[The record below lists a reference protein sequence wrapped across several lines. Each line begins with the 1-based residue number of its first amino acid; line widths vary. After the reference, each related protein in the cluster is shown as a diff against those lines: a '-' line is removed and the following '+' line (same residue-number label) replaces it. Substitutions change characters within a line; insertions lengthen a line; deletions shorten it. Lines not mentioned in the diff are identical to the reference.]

1 MGSALIVDRIQFS
14 FTIMFH
20 YLFPIGT
27 MGIAPFI
34 AWYTVQAVRT
44 QDPRYD
50 RAARFWAKIFTVGFV
65 VGVVTGIPMEFQ
77 FGTNWAPFS
86 ARAGALVGPPLAM
99 EGIYAFFLESIF
111 LGIFLYGRRYVSPQ
125 LHALSAVLIW
135 LGAWLSGFF
144 ITAANAWMQHP
155 VGYTL
160 ARDGRLQLQS
170 LSAVLFSP
178 FLWWQYLHVMTG
190 AVVAGGFLVAGVG
203 AYYLLARRKEGY
215 GRLFVRA
222 GVLVAFVASAMA
234 VFPSGDRNSAEVTRY
249 QPAKLAAMEGLFK
262 TQEGAPLAI
271 IGMPDTHNQKLI
283 DPIFVPDLL
292 SYLAYGNARA
302 NVKGLSEYPRDSRP
316 PVELTYYAYH
326 IMVGL
331 GTIFLALGAVGM
343 VLWWMKR
350 LETSRWLLWLLML
363 TMPFPYIAN
372 EAGWVT
378 TEVGRQPWIVYG
390 VMRTAEAP
398 SANVAGGETI
408 FTLIGF
414 VGMYFLLGLLFILLV
429 LREIGN
435 GPENAAA
442 AE

>member
-1 MGSALIVDRIQFS
+1 MGDALIVDRIQFS

-20 YLFPIGT
+20 YLFPILT

-44 QDPRYD
+44 QDPKYD
-50 RAARFWAKIFTVGFV
+50 LAARFWAKIFAVGFV
-65 VGVVTGIPMEFQ
+65 IGVVTGIPMEFQ

-111 LGIFLYGRRYVSPQ
+111 LGIFLYGRRHVSPR

-135 LGAWLSGFF
+135 IGAWLSGFF

-155 VGYTL
+155 VGYSL
-160 ARDGRLQLQS
+160 GGDGRIQLES
-170 LSAVLFSP
+170 LSAILLSP

-190 AVVAGGFLVAGVG
+190 AVVAGGFLMAGVG
-203 AYYLLARRKEGY
+203 AYYLLARRQEVSGK
-215 GRLFVRA
+215 LFVRA
-222 GVLVAFVASAMA
+222 GVLVAFASSAIA
-234 VFPSGDRNSAEVTRY
+234 VYPTGDRNGADVTRY
-249 QPAKLAAMEGLFK
+249 QPAKLAAMEGLFRS
-262 TQEGAPLAI
+262 QDGAPLAI
-271 IGMPDTHNQKLI
+271 IGMPDTHNETLI

-292 SYLAYGNARA
+292 SFLAYGNARS
-302 NVKGLSEYPRDSRP
+302 NVKGLSAYPRDARP

-331 GTIFLALGAVGM
+331 GTIFLALSALGIL
-343 VLWWMKR
+343 LWWMKR

-363 TMPFPYIAN
+363 AMPLPYIAN

-390 VMRTAEAP
+390 MMRTAAAP
-398 SANVAGGETI
+398 SANVAAGETI

-414 VGMYFLLGLLFILLV
+414 VGMYFLLGLLFMLLV

-435 GPENAAA
+435 GPEGGAAA
-442 AE
+442 Q